1 VTHLRVVGFRYAP
14 AIGGAENYARRLLR
28 EIGGRLDIDVVT
40 WLASNRTDWLRSLID
55 GERDVPETYEI
66 DGRAVTALARWP
78 LGTRRRLRA
87 LSPLYHLP
95 GSPAPTQMGRI
106 LAPHMAAVA
115 QGTDIVHNVFMGR
128 EAFSLGV
135 MRAAHNAGKPFVFTP
150 LRHERPLGWNSPAFR
165 TIYRQ
170 AEAVIAMTEGEAAW
184 LERRGAPRQRLHVI
198 GIGPQNDPA
207 ASPALAFK
215 AIGGRHRFVL
225 FLGQLHEYKG
235 YHALLA
241 AAQRL
246 ESRDVLFVF
255 AGPDVRNHARRI
267 QRAGANVLYLGAVD
281 NALRDSLL
289 SACTVVCVPSS
300 RESFGI
306 IAVEAWASGKPVIG
320 GPAAATRELIEE
332 GVDGWAVA
340 QDPITIAARLAQL
353 LDNEEL
359 ARDMGSRGK
368 EKVERRFTWESVA
381 NAHLGVYDRVLT
393 GARR

>member
-1 VTHLRVVGFRYAP
+1 MTHLRVVGFRYAP

-40 WLASNRTDWLRSLID
+40 WLTSNRTDWLRSLID
-55 GERDVPETYEI
+55 GERDAPETYQI
-66 DGRAVTALARWP
+66 DGREVTALARWP

-87 LSPLYHLP
+87 LSPFYHVP
-95 GSPAPTQMGRI
+95 NSPAPTQMGR
-106 LAPHMAAVA
+106 LLVQHMAPIAK
-115 QGTDIVHNVFMGR
+115 GTDVVHNVFMGR
-128 EAFSLGV
+128 EAFSLG
-135 MRAAHNAGKPFVFTP
+135 MMLATHNAAKPFVFTP

-170 AEAVIAMTEGEAAW
+170 ADALIAMTEDEAAW
-184 LERRGAPRQRLHVI
+184 LERQGAPNQRLHVI
-198 GIGPQNDPA
+198 GAGPQNDPT

-235 YHALLA
+235 YNSLLA

-255 AGPDVRNHARRI
+255 AGPDVRSHARRI
-267 QRAGANVLYLGAVD
+267 RSAGANVLYLGAVD

-289 SACTVVCVPSS
+289 SACSVVCVPSS

-306 IAVEAWASGKPVIG
+306 IAVEAWASRKPVVG
-320 GPAAATRELIEE
+320 GPAAATRELIED

-353 LDNEEL
+353 LDNDEL
-359 ARDMGSRGK
+359 GRDMGSRGK

-381 NAHLGVYDRVLT
+381 KAHLDVYDQVLT